1 MLVKLKVGINE
12 KSKVVKNDKKQV
24 RKLTDKAA
32 NLFTFE
38 EICWSLYSFIVHV
51 AITRNGSIKGSKSGK
66 QFSIW

>member
-38 EICWSLYSFIVHV
+38 EIC
-51 AITRNGSIKGSKSGK
+51 
-66 QFSIW
+66 